1 MILNSKGNWAVLV
14 GTTIF
19 TFHRHLGLAT
29 MFGMD
34 TFWVHHFDGKERGF
48 ISFATFVISVIPLG
62 ILIRSRPAE
71 TFSNVKQ

>member
-1 MILNSKGNWAVLV
+1 MLV

-34 TFWVHHFDGKERGF
+34 TFWAHHFDGKERGF

-62 ILIRSRPAE
+62 ILIRSRPAA
-71 TFSNVKQ
+71 TFSNVK